1 MINNLSSLLLIL
13 LFAIFPLRA
22 MAEGEEKIYDKRA
35 LSVYCNQI
43 SIVLKK
49 AGGDFTEAWIDSD
62 KNEWY
67 TYTDFLGKIMLLI
80 RPADKPETLCI
91 VSLGKSRNL
100 KSSDLSE
107 LPK

>member
-1 MINNLSSLLLIL
+1 MNRLSFSLIIF
-13 LFAIFPLRA
+13 LFFSFPLKT
-22 MAEGEEKIYDKRA
+22 MAEGEEIIYGKRA
-35 LSVYCNQI
+35 LNVYCNQI

-49 AGGDFTEAWIDSD
+49 AAGDFTEAWIDSE

-91 VSLGKSRNL
+91 VSLGKIRNL
-100 KSSDLSE
+100 KSFDLYE